1 MTSLNSQFINR
12 GSTLFLKLVVFFIG
26 LAVLSICTFFIYVS
40 INSEEVGYYR
50 PILIGM
56 CVSSVP
62 FFFGLFQALKLLG
75 YIDKD
80 SAFSDLSVKALRTI
94 KFCAVIISVLYVL
107 LMPYIYYAAE
117 KDDAPG
123 VILIGLVL
131 VVAPIVVAVF
141 AAILQKLLRSAI
153 NIKLENDLTV

>member
-1 MTSLNSQFINR
+1 MTTLNSQFINR
-12 GSTLFLKLVVFFIG
+12 GPTLFLKLVIFFIG
-26 LAVLSICTFFIYVS
+26 LAALGLCALLLLVS

-56 CVSSVP
+56 CVTSIP
-62 FFFGLFQALKLLG
+62 FFFGLYQALKLLG
-75 YIDKD
+75 YIDKNK
-80 SAFSDLSVKALRTI
+80 AFSDLSVNALKKI
-94 KFCAVIISVLYVL
+94 KFSAVTISVMYVL
-107 LMPYIYYAAE
+107 GMPFIYYVGE

-131 VVAPIVVAVF
+131 VAAPIVVAVF

>member
-1 MTSLNSQFINR
+1 MTTFNSQFINR
-12 GSTLFLKLVVFFIG
+12 GPTLFLKLVIFFIG
-26 LAVLSICTFFIYVS
+26 LAALGLCTLLLSVS

-50 PILIGM
+50 PIFIGM
-56 CVSSVP
+56 CVTSIP
-62 FFFGLFQALKLLG
+62 FIFGLYQALKLLG
-75 YIDKD
+75 YIDKNK
-80 SAFSDLSVKALRTI
+80 AFSDLSVNALRKI
-94 KFCAVIISVLYVL
+94 KLSAVTISVLYVL
-107 LMPYIYYAAE
+107 GMPYIYYAGE

-131 VVAPIVVAVF
+131 VAAPIVVAVF